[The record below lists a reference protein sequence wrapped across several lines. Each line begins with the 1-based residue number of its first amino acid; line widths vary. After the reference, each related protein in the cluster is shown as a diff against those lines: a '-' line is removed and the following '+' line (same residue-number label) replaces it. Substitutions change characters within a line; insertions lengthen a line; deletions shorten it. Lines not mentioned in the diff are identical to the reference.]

1 MQAYSRPARCVTR
14 SVLRGV
20 VFTCARTH
28 KRPAV
33 VTLPP
38 CTVAVRRN
46 RTRR

>member
-1 MQAYSRPARCVTR
+1 MQAYSTPARS
-14 SVLRGV
+14 SVRAALRAV